1 MTEQEYIEL
10 VRQGRC
16 PAEVIRERGV
26 NIPASCD
33 KTEGNCRE
41 CLKEVLK

>member
-16 PAEVIRERGV
+16 PAEVIREQGV

-33 KTEGNCRE
+33 RTEGNCRE
-41 CLKEVLK
+41 YLKEVLK